1 MSVRAWPYRRPL
13 NRVDA
18 DKWQLGATAGEPLPM
33 ALPDWD
39 YTTDITMSRV
49 VQVDLAGV
57 REDCGLPADVGL
69 RLSVRYWPS
78 TSLIK
83 RSGFR
88 EALPTR
94 GDKVVCEVRVAA
106 EGSELGGELT
116 IETLLELASDL
127 PYSDPFVATRAGSI
141 LWSDQTRMHL
151 EGSAGL
157 LPVAPVSFR
166 EAGLPAGAAWYVSM
180 DGGDWQQAAM
190 GSLLVLLNEDNPVI
204 RGALEA
210 EKKDA
215 PGDLW
220 GLLEVDIVC
229 DLVGRAL
236 DDEAFLDEPVT
247 EQDDNGQGITMAGLV
262 RALVRTYLARPGEG
276 AEQATKR
283 LHDERR
289 RDPSRFRA
297 GVQNGIG
304 FPKDGQR

>member
-1 MSVRAWPYRRPL
+1 
-13 NRVDA
+13 
-18 DKWQLGATAGEPLPM
+18 M

-39 YTTDITMSRV
+39 YTTDIAMSRV
-49 VQVDLAGV
+49 VQVDLAEL
-57 REDCGLPADVGL
+57 REDCGLPADAGL

-83 RSGFR
+83 HAAFR
-88 EALPTR
+88 EILPMR
-94 GDKVVCEVRVAA
+94 GDKVACEIQVVA
-106 EGSELGGELT
+106 EGLDLGGELT

-141 LWSDQTRMHL
+141 LWSDQARMHL

-166 EAGLPAGAAWYVSM
+166 EAGLPPGAAWYVSM

-190 GSLLVLLNEDNPVI
+190 GSLLVLLNEDNPEI
-204 RGALEA
+204 RRALEA

-229 DLVGRAL
+229 DLIGRAL
-236 DDEAFLDEPVT
+236 DDEAFLDEPAASH
-247 EQDDNGQGITMAGLV
+247 EDNGQGITMAGLV
-262 RALVRTYLARPGEG
+262 RALIRTYLARPGEG
-276 AEQATKR
+276 VDQAIKR

-297 GVQNGIG
+297 DVQNGIG
-304 FPKDGQR
+304 FPRDGQK